1 MWCQHL
7 QSLDRKPFHPP
18 PLCSFISFSPS
29 QYMVHVL
36 LITSKSRSRPRA
48 STFTAHMVWS
58 SHLPSLEIPL
68 LTPTLKHPGSSQVC
82 AGTYCT
88 RGLQT
93 HPCQILT
100 RADAACKHKH
110 IRGETLVLC
119 ARTRLIL
126 PSFPWGLFDWQ
137 CPLQKGIMMEKGR
150 GGGVEVPWRGE
161 GFWGW
166 SDREWEGGLG
176 D

>member
-1 MWCQHL
+1 
-7 QSLDRKPFHPP
+7 
-18 PLCSFISFSPS
+18 
-29 QYMVHVL
+29 MVHVL

-58 SHLPSLEIPL
+58 SRLPSLEIPL
-68 LTPTLKHPGSSQVC
+68 PTPIWKHPGPSRVC
-82 AGTYCT
+82 TGTYRT
-88 RGLQT
+88 RGLQM

-100 RADAACKHKH
+100 PVDAVCTHKR
-110 IRGETLVLC
+110 IWAETLVLC

-150 GGGVEVPWRGE
+150 GVEVPWRGE
-161 GFWGW
+161 GFWSW
-166 SDREWEGGLG
+166 SNREWERRLG

>member
-1 MWCQHL
+1 
-7 QSLDRKPFHPP
+7 
-18 PLCSFISFSPS
+18 
-29 QYMVHVL
+29 MVHVL
-36 LITSKSRSRPRA
+36 LITSKSRSRPWA

-58 SHLPSLEIPL
+58 SRLPSLEIPL
-68 LTPTLKHPGSSQVC
+68 RTPTLKHPRSSQVC

-119 ARTRLIL
+119 ARTLLIL

-166 SDREWEGGLG
+166 SNREWERGLG